1 MTPVSYALST
11 PGEDGGVDG
20 LELSDGRVV
29 EGDLYVS
36 AMQGAAT

>member
-1 MTPVSYALST
+1 VNLF

-36 AMQGAAT
+36 AMQGAALAILKA